1 MEFLQSEL
9 NQGLGMI
16 LAEGWDLGMD
26 RLAMRIREVEN
37 CWMGSSAWRMS
48 GEWMRVE
55 QRVWKV
61 DQSAIWKDQWIGR
74 RGEGEGWMRI

>member
-1 MEFLQSEL
+1 
-9 NQGLGMI
+9 MI

-61 DQSAIWKDQWIGR
+61 DQSALRKDHWVGGS
-74 RGEGEGWMRI
+74 RGGVRGWMRMGKWSLP